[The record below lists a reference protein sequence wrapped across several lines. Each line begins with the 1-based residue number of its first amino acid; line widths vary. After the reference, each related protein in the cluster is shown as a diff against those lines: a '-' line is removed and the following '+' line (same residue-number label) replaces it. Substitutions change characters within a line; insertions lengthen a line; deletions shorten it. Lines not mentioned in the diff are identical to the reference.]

1 MPTPSDETPSL
12 LSPPIDAL
20 DLRTQ
25 HTTCPPEE
33 GRTPERSAEDTDG
46 QSQSESAVDNVRV
59 TLAQQPTPPSD
70 LTDPVSAEINDTT
83 ESLAKRMEIDEDGPV
98 RDTPS
103 PMSSTTESKDVEP
116 QAGTNPQAST
126 SSSTSIPYA
135 SLESPWVGQHRVC
148 RPLLAATFDLF
159 S

>member
-12 LSPPIDAL
+12 LSPPADIL
-20 DLRTQ
+20 NHRTQ

-33 GRTPERSAEDTDG
+33 DKDIHHSSEDPNGNARNGASTNNAP
-46 QSQSESAVDNVRV
+46 SPP
-59 TLAQQPTPPSD
+59 AQQPTPASEPSD
-70 LTDPVSAEINDTT
+70 SVSAEINEATT
-83 ESLAKRMEIDEDGPV
+83 SLAKRMDIDEDGPI

-103 PMSSTTESKDVEP
+103 PMSSAMESKDHEQAQSSAAP
-116 QAGTNPQAST
+116 QALT

-148 RPLLAATFDLF
+148 ISGDLPRG
-159 S
+159 SW